1 MESFLVLLI
10 SILALLYLRDSLNRY
25 IFQSLVRLIQN
36 NKVATLI
43 FALIFLPGVVL
54 HEFSHWLAAKL
65 LFVKTHR
72 ISLLP
77 EWVEGGVLRFGF
89 VELSKTD
96 RIRSA
101 LIGLAP
107 IFTGVL
113 VILFIAFN
121 HLHLEIFLEGI
132 QARNLERLGE
142 GIRAFLSTQDVFLWC
157 YFLLTVSNTMLP
169 SPSDRKA
176 WLPAGIAF
184 LILYVVVI
192 LIALGSPTS
201 TFLVEFA
208 EEIANTLSRAFG
220 LAVALNLI
228 LILPLWGLNWWFRK
242 IIR

>member
-1 MESFLVLLI
+1 MESFLALLI
-10 SILALLYLRDSLNRY
+10 SILALVYLRDTLNRY
-25 IFQSLVRLIQN
+25 IFQSLVCLIQN

-107 IFTGVL
+107 IFTGVM

-228 LILPLWGLNWWFRK
+228 LILPLWGLNWGFRK
-242 IIR
+242 IIG

>member
-107 IFTGVL
+107 IFTGVM

>member
-1 MESFLVLLI
+1 
-10 SILALLYLRDSLNRY
+10 
-25 IFQSLVRLIQN
+25 LIQN

-107 IFTGVL
+107 IFTGVM

-228 LILPLWGLNWWFRK
+228 LILPLWGLNWGFRK
-242 IIR
+242 IIG

>member
-107 IFTGVL
+107 IFTGVM

-228 LILPLWGLNWWFRK
+228 LILPLWGLNWGFRK
-242 IIR
+242 IIG

>member
-10 SILALLYLRDSLNRY
+10 SILALVYLRDSLNRY

-36 NKVATLI
+36 NKVATLL
-43 FALIFLPGVVL
+43 FALLFLPGVVL

-65 LFVKTHR
+65 LFVKIHR

-96 RIRSA
+96 RIRGA

-107 IFTGVL
+107 IFTGVI
-113 VILFIAFN
+113 VILLIAFN

-132 QARNLERLGE
+132 QGRSLDRLGE
-142 GIRAFLSTQDVFLWC
+142 GIRAFLSTPDVFLWC

-169 SPSDRKA
+169 SSSDRNA
-176 WLPAGIAF
+176 WLPVGIAF
-184 LILYVVVI
+184 LILYVMII

-201 TFLVEFA
+201 TFLVDLA

-220 LAVALNLI
+220 LAAALNL
-228 LILPLWGLNWWFRK
+228 LLVLPLWGLNWGFRK
-242 IIR
+242 ILG

>member
-1 MESFLVLLI
+1 
-10 SILALLYLRDSLNRY
+10 
-25 IFQSLVRLIQN
+25 LIQN

-107 IFTGVL
+107 IFTGVM
-113 VILFIAFN
+113 VILFIASN

-228 LILPLWGLNWWFRK
+228 LILPLWGLNWGFRK
-242 IIR
+242 IIG